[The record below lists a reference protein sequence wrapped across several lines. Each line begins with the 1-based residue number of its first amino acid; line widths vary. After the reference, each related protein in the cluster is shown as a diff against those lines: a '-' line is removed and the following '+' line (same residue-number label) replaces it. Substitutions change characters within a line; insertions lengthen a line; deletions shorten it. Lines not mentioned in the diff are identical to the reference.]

1 MLKIINL
8 VSLITVTILGAILG
22 GEYDNPVH
30 LTALGSLIVYC
41 IVVQVLLER
50 NKDIQSERD
59 KAKDELEL
67 TNRKLSELL
76 YQSNQYGE
84 NRLYLAVHPLG
95 GGALT
100 NSTPAIIQIIM
111 NAPFGISPPPD
122 IKLLTNENWGAL
134 TICGRSVYAREFGAR
149 WEYLFSTS
157 MITNLEN
164 TSNKFFLAQVG
175 VQFTRSGIYEYTV
188 EAHSKDFQ
196 SKISNSFEVA

>member
-1 MLKIINL
+1 MLKIINFI
-8 VSLITVTILGAILG
+8 STVALAVLGAILG
-22 GEYDNPVH
+22 GEYDNPLH
-30 LTALGSLIVYC
+30 LTALAGLIIYC
-41 IVVQVLLER
+41 IVVQLLLGKNKELKAER
-50 NKDIQSERD
+50 EQA
-59 KAKDELEL
+59 KAEVES

-76 YQSNQYGE
+76 FQSNKYGE

-95 GGALT
+95 GGNLI
-100 NSTPAIIQIIM
+100 NSTPAVIQIIM

-134 TICGRSVYAREFGAR
+134 TICGRSIYAREFGSR

-196 SKISNSFEVA
+196 SMISNSFEVA